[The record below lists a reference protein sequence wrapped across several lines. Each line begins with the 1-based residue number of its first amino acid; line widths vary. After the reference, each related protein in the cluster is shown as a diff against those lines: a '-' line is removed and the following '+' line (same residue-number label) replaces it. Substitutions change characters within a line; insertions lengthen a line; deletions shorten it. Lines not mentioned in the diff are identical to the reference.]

1 MQKPWS
7 INRVEF
13 QTFFLSEKNRFF
25 FFRVLSEHLP
35 VCVAD
40 EANHEVSL
48 NPDGNGVTQ
57 HVISVINPF

>member
-25 FFRVLSEHLP
+25 FFPCAFR
-35 VCVAD
+35 AF
-40 EANHEVSL
+40 ASL
-48 NPDGNGVTQ
+48 C
-57 HVISVINPF
+57 S

>member
-25 FFRVLSEHLP
+25 FFS
-35 VCVAD
+35 VCFQSICQFV
-40 EANHEVSL
+40 
-48 NPDGNGVTQ
+48 
-57 HVISVINPF
+57 

>member
-25 FFRVLSEHLP
+25 FS
-35 VCVAD
+35 VCFQSICQFV
-40 EANHEVSL
+40 
-48 NPDGNGVTQ
+48 
-57 HVISVINPF
+57 